1 MQNARS
7 HSSVFI
13 RSIQVC
19 ECAFAL
25 HQEQKRDHFG
35 TVAIDVHRIFHHD
48 STALQ
53 TTRASDLGWAS
64 SAALPHI
71 QGVHRSSNT
80 NPVDPRSPLQKLTH
94 TATII
99 VSCIPN
105 STDVWFCPPQCGL
118 FSFRTQNKV
127 ERLSSVDPG
136 YISRGITD
144 LYRPRRYA
152 HPVTRAIEVSH
163 AACKGEFFF
172 LLVLPMTPF
181 KKGYRWGHRVPPAGL
196 PIEQVLG
203 EYSLYLPS

>member
-13 RSIQVC
+13 RSIPVC

-53 TTRASDLGWAS
+53 TTRASGLGWAS
-64 SAALPHI
+64 AGLPHM

-94 TATII
+94 TTTII

-118 FSFRTQNKV
+118 FSSRTQNKV

-144 LYRPRRYA
+144 LSAVSFTKVYTPRN
-152 HPVTRAIEVSH
+152 TRDRSITRSLQRRVFFSSCPADDAI
-163 AACKGEFFF
+163 
-172 LLVLPMTPF
+172 
-181 KKGYRWGHRVPPAGL
+181 
-196 PIEQVLG
+196 
-203 EYSLYLPS
+203 